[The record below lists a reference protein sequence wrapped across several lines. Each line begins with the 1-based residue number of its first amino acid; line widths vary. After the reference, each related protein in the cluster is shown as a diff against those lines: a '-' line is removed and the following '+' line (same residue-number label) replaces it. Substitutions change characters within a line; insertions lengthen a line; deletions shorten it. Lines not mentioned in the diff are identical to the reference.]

1 LSLRCLMV
9 KKPFSEKVEF
19 NVDLCPEGCKVC
31 MDICPANAVQ
41 LDENGKPEV
50 SRNFCVFCFACQK
63 VCPKEAIKVSRYWI
77 FHDDVT
83 SAIWLMRLEK
93 LTSTSTVS
101 KEVASSCGKRKVSRV
116 TQREFL

>member
-1 LSLRCLMV
+1 MV
-9 KKPFSEKVEF
+9 KKPFSGKVEF

-63 VCPKEAIKVSRYWI
+63 VCPKEAIKVSRYWV